1 MEDFI
6 VYNQLVHTL
15 SHVILATGIHISIL
29 RQGAMITKPLGE
41 G

>member
-1 MEDFI
+1 MEAFI

-15 SHVILATGIHISIL
+15 SHVILATGVSISIL
-29 RQGAMITKPLGE
+29 RQETMITKPLGE